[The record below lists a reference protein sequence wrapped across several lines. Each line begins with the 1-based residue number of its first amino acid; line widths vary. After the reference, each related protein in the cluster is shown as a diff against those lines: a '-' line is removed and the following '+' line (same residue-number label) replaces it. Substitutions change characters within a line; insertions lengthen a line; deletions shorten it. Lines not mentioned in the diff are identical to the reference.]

1 MSSDLVE
8 IQETIDAWFI
18 ANKQQA
24 LDNLLIAV
32 WNQIESNDYT
42 IAEILRSLVKYVNH
56 QGLSQVASSL
66 EEIAIRLEELNDTD
80 Q

>member
-1 MSSDLVE
+1 MSSDLTE
-8 IQETIDAWFI
+8 IKETIDAWFI

-42 IAEILRSLVKYVNH
+42 VAEILRSLVKYVNR
-56 QGLSQVASSL
+56 QGLSQVAMSL
-66 EEIAIRLEELNDTD
+66 EEIAIQLEESNN
-80 Q
+80 